1 MTKKM
6 FPSIAI
12 VLLSSLQIGCS
23 STSKKEVELKD
34 YLGQRK
40 AIVVFYRGAWCP
52 YCTRQLSA
60 LGQIKPILDSLHVEL
75 IAISADDYTKIDSSY
90 LRSGATNYALFS
102 DKNVSA
108 IKAFGIGWKV
118 NDGLYQ
124 KYKTQYG
131 MGTEWWS
138 GNKHHV
144 LPVPSIFVIDKGII
158 IYQYI
163 NPNYSERLS
172 PKVLLSFIE

>member
-1 MTKKM
+1 M
-6 FPSIAI
+6 
-12 VLLSSLQIGCS
+12 
-23 STSKKEVELKD
+23 
-34 YLGQRK
+34 
-40 AIVVFYRGAWCP
+40 
-52 YCTRQLSA
+52 
-60 LGQIKPILDSLHVEL
+60 
-75 IAISADDYTKIDSSY
+75 
-90 LRSGATNYALFS
+90 
-102 DKNVSA
+102 SA

-131 MGTEWWS
+131 MDTEWWS